1 MINANTVRTI
11 VSEAGTKI
19 FTVTFLKKDGS
30 VREMKNCLLRES
42 PATHKNH
49 SNLFCIEDIKSKQVR
64 TADYGRVLR
73 LASQGCTFESKEL
86 KEVS

>member
-1 MINANTVRTI
+1 MLRPNLVKQI
-11 VSEAGTKI
+11 VSEASSKI

-49 SNLFCIEDIKSKQVR
+49 TNLFTIEDIKSKQVR
-64 TADYGRVLR
+64 TADYSRVLR
-73 LASQGCTFESKEL
+73 MASQGVIVESKEL
-86 KEVS
+86 KEG